1 MGDDQARTSP
11 YTTTAADGVANTLA
25 DFGFVAFT
33 SVGDFVFIDTDG
45 DGLLGTNE
53 SGQSGVQVTLYE
65 NSDGDGVRSAAE
77 TVGTRITDNLG
88 GYEFTDVEPGDY
100 CVSAA
105 APAGFEL
112 SVGGDGRSSP
122 YCFTLLLGQSERD
135 ADFAFAPFGSIG
147 DLVFEDLDLD
157 GVRDAD
163 EPGIEGVVVD
173 LYDATG
179 TLYDSVTTAGDGSYA
194 FIGVAAGTYT
204 VEVTTPTGFSAT
216 NAGPDANADDQARTS
231 PYTTTAADGVANT
244 LADFGF
250 VAFTSVGD
258 FVFIDTDG
266 DGLLGTNES
275 GQSGV
280 QVTLYENSDGDGVR
294 SAAETVGTRITD
306 NPWGVYE
313 FYGR

>member
-1 MGDDQARTSP
+1 MKTATAMVCGARLRLSARGLQITLGVMNLRTLSRGITASPQQHRQA
-11 YTTTAADGVANTLA
+11 
-25 DFGFVAFT
+25 
-33 SVGDFVFIDTDG
+33 
-45 DGLLGTNE
+45 
-53 SGQSGVQVTLYE
+53 
-65 NSDGDGVRSAAE
+65 
-77 TVGTRITDNLG
+77 
-88 GYEFTDVEPGDY
+88 
-100 CVSAA
+100 
-105 APAGFEL
+105 FEL

-173 LYDATG
+173 LFDATG

-194 FIGVAAGTYT
+194 FIDVAAGTYT
-204 VEVTTPTGFSAT
+204 VEVITPTGFSAT
-216 NAGPDANADDQARTS
+216 NAGPDANGDDQARTS

-266 DGLLGTNES
+266 DGLLGANEEWAKRRS
-275 GQSGV
+275 GHV
-280 QVTLYENSDGDGVR
+280 V
-294 SAAETVGTRITD
+294 
-306 NPWGVYE
+306 
-313 FYGR
+313 